1 VVERWLHHRPRQ
13 GVAEAAKET
22 AQFALKSKEPVVEA
36 GKLKV
41 P

>member
-1 VVERWLHHRPRQ
+1 
-13 GVAEAAKET
+13 VAEVAKET
-22 AQFALKSKEPVVEA
+22 AQFALKNREQVVEA